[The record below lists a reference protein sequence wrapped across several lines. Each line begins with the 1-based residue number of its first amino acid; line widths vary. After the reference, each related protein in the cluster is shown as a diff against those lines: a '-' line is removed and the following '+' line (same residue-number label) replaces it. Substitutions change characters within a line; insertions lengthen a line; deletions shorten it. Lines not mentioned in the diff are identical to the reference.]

1 MHYMLLDVPIELETE
16 RLLLRPYIPGDG
28 QWLHAIFRENKVH
41 LSDSLEGIKAGFSLD
56 LTDSAD
62 AEIFVRQLA
71 ADWVARRRFIFGI
84 WEKDPHRYVGE
95 LWIESQDWDVPLHE
109 IGYFVVEEHLR
120 KGFATEAAKAAIGFV
135 FEHLKS
141 NKASV
146 TCDED
151 NVPSYRVAERCGFL
165 REGRLRAQVKR
176 RDGAPVG
183 KLYYGMLRA
192 EFEALDW

>member
-1 MHYMLLDVPIELETE
+1 MDHMLMDVPLELETK
-16 RLLLRPYIPGDG
+16 RLLLRPYKPGDG
-28 QWLHAIFRENKVH
+28 HWLHAIFRENRVH
-41 LSDSLEGIKAGFSLD
+41 LSDSIEGIRAGFGLD
-56 LTDSAD
+56 LTDSTD
-62 AEIFVRQLA
+62 AESFVRQLA
-71 ADWVARRRFIFGI
+71 ADWAARRRFIFGI
-84 WEKDPHRYVGE
+84 WEKAADCYVGE

-109 IGYFVVEEHLR
+109 IGYFVVREHLR
-120 KGFATEAAKAAIGFV
+120 KGFATEATKAALEFV

-151 NVPSYRVAERCGFL
+151 NVPSYRVAERCGFV
-165 REGRLRAQVKR
+165 REGCLRAQVKR
-176 RDGAPVG
+176 RGGAPVG